1 MKKICIMLVCITLL
15 VGVMGCG
22 KNTDDKKTDNLEPSI
37 STEKTEEHE
46 IISDE
51 KAEEKYTEIL
61 SVPFKDVYLN
71 YKRGRRENHHTGNVV
86 FATSGKY
93 ILDFAY
99 EDEDEEV
106 FTGNYKD
113 VFDYLNNGRIL
124 KAVNHYS
131 TEVNFA
137 DYESVYYINK
147 LSEEDVSINGID
159 MQRIKGEVVSD
170 EGIVCDV
177 YGYAF
182 VLNDVPCMLLSL
194 ILTENPEQDLV
205 ESLNEEVEIMIKT
218 ARTEMFD

>member
-1 MKKICIMLVCITLL
+1 MKKICIVLICITLL
-15 VGVMGCG
+15 GGVMGCG
-22 KNTDDKKTDNLEPSI
+22 KKSDDKPIDNSEHPMSI
-37 STEKTEEHE
+37 EKTAEDEA
-46 IISDE
+46 ISDE
-51 KAEEKYTEIL
+51 KSEEEYTEIL
-61 SVPFKDVYLN
+61 YVPFKEVYIN
-71 YKRGRRENHHTGNVV
+71 YKRGRRKNHHAGTVV

-99 EDEDEEV
+99 ESEEA

-113 VFDYLNNGRIL
+113 VFDYLNDGRVL
-124 KAVNHYS
+124 KAVNNYI
-131 TEVNFA
+131 TEVNFK

-205 ESLNEEVEIMIKT
+205 DSLNEEVEIMIKT

>member
-1 MKKICIMLVCITLL
+1 MKKICIVLICITLL
-15 VGVMGCG
+15 GGIIGCG
-22 KNTDDKKTDNLEPSI
+22 KKSDDKPIDNSEQPMN
-37 STEKTEEHE
+37 TEKTAVDEA
-46 IISDE
+46 ISDE
-51 KAEEKYTEIL
+51 KADEEYTACL
-61 SVPFKDVYLN
+61 NVPFKKVYIN
-71 YKRGRRENHHTGNVV
+71 YKKGRRYSTSSSTAV

-99 EDEDEEV
+99 EYEEV
-106 FTGNYKD
+106 FEGDYKD
-113 VFDYLNNGRIL
+113 VFDYLNDGRVL

-131 TEVNFA
+131 TEVNFE

-147 LSEEDVSINGID
+147 LSEEDVNINGID

-182 VLNDVPCMLLSL
+182 VLNDVPCMLLGL

-218 ARTEMFD
+218 ARTEKYN

>member
-51 KAEEKYTEIL
+51 KSEEKYTEIL

-71 YKRGRRENHHTGNVV
+71 YKRGRRKNHHAGTVV

-99 EDEDEEV
+99 ESEEA

-113 VFDYLNNGRIL
+113 VFDYLNDGRVL
-124 KAVNHYS
+124 KAVNNYI
-131 TEVNFA
+131 TEVNFK

-147 LSEEDVSINGID
+147 LSEEDVNINGID

-182 VLNDVPCMLLSL
+182 VLSDVPCMLLSM

-205 ESLNEEVEIMIKT
+205 DSLNEEVEIMIKT